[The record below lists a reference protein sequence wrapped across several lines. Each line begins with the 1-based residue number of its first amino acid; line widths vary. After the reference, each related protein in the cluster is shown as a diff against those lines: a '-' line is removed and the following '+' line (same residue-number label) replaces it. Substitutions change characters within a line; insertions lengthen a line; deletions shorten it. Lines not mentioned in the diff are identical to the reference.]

1 MKKIR
6 KMNTEEKV
14 LNNLMKKTQTEIFKD
29 NKISGL
35 VYNIRMKK
43 YEERLQE
50 IKEELPVLEE
60 RLKRLGKSFKNKKNL
75 SK

>member
-1 MKKIR
+1 MKKAQ
-6 KMNTEEKV
+6 EER
-14 LNNLMKKTQTEIFKD
+14 FKE

-50 IKEELPVLEE
+50 IKEELPVFEE
-60 RLKRLGKSFKNKKNL
+60 RLKKKNKKFKNKQTLNFS
-75 SK
+75 SKALYRLAV